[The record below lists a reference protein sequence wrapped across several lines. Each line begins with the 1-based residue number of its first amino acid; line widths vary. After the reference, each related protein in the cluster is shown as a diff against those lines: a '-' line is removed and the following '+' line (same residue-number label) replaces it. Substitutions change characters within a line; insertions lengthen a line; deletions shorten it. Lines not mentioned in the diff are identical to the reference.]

1 MHGEENSALLQAAFV
16 SLCLE
21 FRDTHADQGPKA
33 RSALNVLPGQMTRGV
48 LHRPVELA
56 AVTGE
61 IKFHFRWTVIRR
73 NIKGRPFGVGFG
85 CLPESL
91 QKGTPSMDSKKY
103 IGMDVHKESIS
114 IAVRNAAGKI
124 VMECIIETKASMILQ
139 CIDGLRGDLHVTF
152 EEGTSAAW
160 LYDLLKPHV
169 TKVVVCDPRKNASMR
184 EGNQSDKIDARR
196 LAELL
201 RLNHLNPVYHGEHGL
216 RSLKE
221 LVRSYL
227 TITKDLG
234 RVMSRVKAIY
244 RSWAI
249 PCTGKQVYAPR
260 YRAEWLGKIGEPG
273 VRRRAEFYYQQ
284 LDALRTVRQQVR
296 RELLAEGKKH
306 QAWKR
311 LCQIPSIGPIRSA
324 VLLGILQTPHR
335 FRTKRQ
341 LWTYSGFGIET
352 QSSADHRSVNGQLQR
367 AKKQISIRGLNRNHN
382 HDLKNLFKG
391 AAIVASSK
399 PGPFQEFYTALLTKG
414 IRPEMARLTLARKI
428 ATIVLIVWKTG
439 ACFDAQYL
447 KPQTA

>member
-1 MHGEENSALLQAAFV
+1 MN
-16 SLCLE
+16 
-21 FRDTHADQGPKA
+21 
-33 RSALNVLPGQMTRGV
+33 
-48 LHRPVELA
+48 
-56 AVTGE
+56 
-61 IKFHFRWTVIRR
+61 
-73 NIKGRPFGVGFG
+73 
-85 CLPESL
+85 
-91 QKGTPSMDSKKY
+91 SKKY

-114 IAVRNAAGKI
+114 IAVRNDAGKI
-124 VMECIIETKASMILQ
+124 VMECLIETKASMILQ
-139 CIDGLRGDLHVTF
+139 FIHGLRGDLQVTF

-169 TKVVVCDPRKNASMR
+169 TRVVVCDPRKNASMK
-184 EGNQSDKIDARR
+184 EGNKSDKIDARR

-201 RLNHLNPVYHGEHGL
+201 RLNHLSPVYHGEHGL

-244 RSWAI
+244 RSWGIA
-249 PCTGKQVYAPR
+249 CTGKEVYAPR
-260 YRAEWLGKIGEPG
+260 HRSEWLGKISELG

-284 LDALRTVRQQVR
+284 LDALRTLRRPVR
-296 RELLAEGKKH
+296 RDLLAECKKH

-311 LCQIPSIGPIRSA
+311 LCQIPSIGLIRAA

-341 LWTYSGFGIET
+341 LWTYSGLGIET
-352 QSSADHRSVNGQLQR
+352 RSSADHRSVDGQLER
-367 AKKQISIRGLNRNHN
+367 AKKQICIRGLNQNCN

-428 ATIVLIVWKTG
+428 ATIVLIVWKRG
-439 ACFDAQYL
+439 VSFDAQHL